1 MCLLERKAEMLVI
14 YYFMSS
20 CVLQKSRLLNV
31 GDSFTELLSQ
41 ILGRLTSSSFLISI
55 STEAALCS
63 LLVALLSM
71 IDEGC

>member
-14 YYFMSS
+14 HYFVSS
-20 CVLQKSRLLNV
+20 CILQKSRLLNV
-31 GDSFTELLSQ
+31 GDLFTELLSQ
-41 ILGRLTSSSFLISI
+41 ILGRPTSSSFLISI
-55 STEAALCS
+55 STEPALCS